1 MSDELT
7 TIPRNGHGL
16 VPVRP
21 PAPEAPPPALY
32 QPEAQRPSDLAKAL
46 AAARD
51 RCELAHKNARNDFH
65 KYDYASAEEIL
76 RVAGEALKDSGLSL
90 VDVSSEMR
98 VIPAGSTALHVLD
111 RHFVLIHASGES
123 LPKHFLGWPVIPDRG
138 RPLDKALAAALT
150 TTLAYVY
157 RDLLAMP
164 RVAKGDDVSGR
175 EDREDSSGDAPPAPK
190 RNKKPAAPPPA
201 QPGPTK
207 SVEPEAAE
215 NPEFLRRE
223 REALIRGIHN
233 RLQAKGRT
241 WTLAFEHAGL
251 PIPEAWEEP
260 EDADQ
265 AIIDVTE
272 AIFPTDRLRALQPRR

>member
-51 RCELAHKNARNDFH
+51 RCKAAHHDRTNTHQKFN
-65 KYDYASAEEIL
+65 YASAESVL
-76 RVAGEALKDSGLSL
+76 TAAGNALDESGLAL
-90 VDVSSEMR
+90 VPVSQEMTG
-98 VIPAGSTALHVLD
+98 IQAGVKGVFVLN
-111 RHFVLIHASGES
+111 RRMVLIHTSGES
-123 LPKHFLGWPVIPDRG
+123 IPLEMKGWPVIEGNG
-138 RPLDKALAAALT
+138 RPLDKAFAIALT
-150 TTLAYVY
+150 TSLAYMV
-157 RDLLAMP
+157 RDLLQMP
-164 RVAKGDDVSGR
+164 RVAEGDDLAGRDDSG
-175 EDREDSSGDAPPAPK
+175 SGDTPPAPK

-223 REALIRGIHN
+223 REALIRGIHS

-265 AIIDVTE
+265 AVIDVTE
-272 AIFPTDRLRALQPRR
+272 AIFPTEMLRALQPRK